1 MSANNVLG
9 GEEEEAKVLVIALL
23 LVAAIEA
30 VASPYGGCSLAA
42 DSSMK
47 RHTSRSNRIDLASA
61 SPCGG
66 FSSFSVFS
74 LPFALNFSEEETLT
88 SSLRNLDTLDNG
100 TGCSVPRRHGEHN
113 ARRRSMSGGRSET
126 GDELRRVVARATVT
140 QALEA
145 VGFDC
150 AH

>member
-1 MSANNVLG
+1 
-9 GEEEEAKVLVIALL
+9 
-23 LVAAIEA
+23 
-30 VASPYGGCSLAA
+30 
-42 DSSMK
+42 
-47 RHTSRSNRIDLASA
+47 
-61 SPCGG
+61 
-66 FSSFSVFS
+66 

-113 ARRRSMSGGRSET
+113 ARRWSMSGGRSET

-150 AH
+150 TH